1 MGQIATLAMDKTITE
16 EQMGPIQNYVSL
28 NLKSKDYLFRWK
40 LYKILIKELSK
51 EQRKEIDLSRFS
63 HKLYKE
69 TYLGAKREL
78 DLFKK
83 STLNFDT
90 SDVEEFIKS
99 YKKNAKS
106 KS

>member
-1 MGQIATLAMDKTITE
+1 MPYL
-16 EQMGPIQNYVSL
+16 
-28 NLKSKDYLFRWK
+28 YLFGWK

-63 HKLYKE
+63 HKLYEE
-69 TYLGAKREL
+69 TYLVAKREL

-83 STLNFDT
+83 LTLNFDT
-90 SDVEEFIKS
+90 KDIEEFIKT
-99 YKKNAKS
+99 YEKNVKS